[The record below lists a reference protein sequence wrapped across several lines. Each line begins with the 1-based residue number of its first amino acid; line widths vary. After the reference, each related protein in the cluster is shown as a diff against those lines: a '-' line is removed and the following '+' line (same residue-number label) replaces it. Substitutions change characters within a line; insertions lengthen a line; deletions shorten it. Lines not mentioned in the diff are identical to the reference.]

1 MPLIQITLPE
11 NALDES
17 QQAQLA
23 EQTTDIL
30 LSLEAMAA
38 NPKARRLTWTCFQTH
53 PQNAFF
59 IGGEGHQLHPHY
71 RFDVTVF
78 ANTLSAE
85 KKETL
90 TRQLTDAVLDLEGS
104 DKNMLNAARVWVMI
118 HEVEEGNWGGAGQ
131 IYSMDSLRKLL
142 S

>member
-53 PQNAFF
+53 PQNAF
-59 IGGEGHQLHPHY
+59 
-71 RFDVTVF
+71 
-78 ANTLSAE
+78 LSAE
-85 KKETL
+85 KVINCTL
-90 TRQLTDAVLDLEGS
+90 IIVLMSPFLPTHS
-104 DKNMLNAARVWVMI
+104 PQK
-118 HEVEEGNWGGAGQ
+118 
-131 IYSMDSLRKLL
+131 RKRR
-142 S
+142 